1 MNPFST
7 HLVLF
12 NSLFNQYEVSSIFEF
27 GMGLFSTPLFL
38 EKSESVISVEMH
50 TIEWFNKVKES
61 LVDSKFTCLCKL
73 GPMAAIDYF
82 NSLDQ
87 TFSLVFVDGH
97 GATRWHCINSAFSK
111 TKVIVT
117 HDVEVPSYR
126 WDLVNVP
133 EDWVVFTDT
142 KRVPHTRI
150 YYHNSLNFNFKDL

>member
-73 GPMAAIDYF
+73 GPMA
-82 NSLDQ
+82 
-87 TFSLVFVDGH
+87 
-97 GATRWHCINSAFSK
+97 TRWHCINSAFSK